1 MKFSVLTLAL
11 ALSLNITP
19 ALAADE
25 GSAALIAMGEIN
37 GIALACQQMAIVSRA
52 RNAVATSAPKT
63 RANGEIFE
71 EATNS
76 NFLAFGKDKKTCPD
90 AAALAQRLNEAEQ
103 RLSSAFAQK

>member
-76 NFLAFGKDKKTCPD
+76 NFLAFGKDKKTCPN

-103 RLSSAFAQK
+103 RLNTAFAQK

>member
-52 RNAVATSAPKT
+52 RNAVATTAPKT

-76 NFLAFGKDKKTCPD
+76 NFLAFGKDKKTCPN

>member
-1 MKFSVLTLAL
+1 MKIAALSLAL
-11 ALSLNITP
+11 ALSLNVAP
-19 ALAADE
+19 ASATDE
-25 GSAALIAMGEIN
+25 GSAALVAMGEIN

-76 NFLAFGKDKKTCPD
+76 NFLAFGKEKKTCPD
-90 AAALAQRLNEAEQ
+90 AATLAQRLNEAEK
-103 RLSSAFAQK
+103 RLSTAFTQK